1 MTTHR
6 LPEYK
11 ELMRDG
17 VCSLC
22 YADVERKKD
31 KVLTFYG
38 KKETVIVCQSCL
50 PKIEEVIH
58 NG

>member
-1 MTTHR
+1 
-6 LPEYK
+6 
-11 ELMRDG
+11 MRDG